1 MWKLKLVLFQDVSLS
16 LWTFFFLFPP
26 QEKSS
31 KLFLVDILFYFI
43 FNLFYF
49 KAFFR
54 GYSVVPGAVTV
65 MNQAVLPLWL
75 ATHSLHCQFSG
86 GTLQM
91 DSHG

>member
-43 FNLFYF
+43 LFLIYF
-49 KAFFR
+49 ILKRSSEAI
-54 GYSVVPGAVTV
+54 
-65 MNQAVLPLWL
+65 LW
-75 ATHSLHCQFSG
+75 SLELLLS
-86 GTLQM
+86 
-91 DSHG
+91 